1 MDAARLR
8 VSTLTRMMDN
18 RTFIQPAQVKEG
30 DVLVSMSESTNFFSR
45 AQGSVEVA
53 ARFAELHPALENTA
67 AVTESQRCLYCSD
80 APCTAVCPT
89 HVDVPKFIK
98 KIASGNLEG
107 SARSI
112 LDANI
117 LGASCAR
124 ACPVQVLCE
133 GACVMHRYNK
143 QPIEIGRLQRFAMDA
158 LHASGDPLPFA
169 PGADTGSRVALIG
182 GGPASLACA
191 AELRRRGVKAEI
203 FDARPLPGGLNT
215 YGIAE
220 YKLPLAE
227 SLREIDLLAQ
237 LGVEFHFETVVDAA
251 KLAELE
257 ASYDALFL
265 GMGLGGIH
273 KLGVVGESLQGVTN
287 ALDFIA
293 GYKSG
298 TIHAAP
304 ARVAV
309 IGAGNT
315 AIDAANAAVR
325 LGASEVHMVYR
336 RGSEQMSAFA
346 FEYEH
351 AREAGVKFLWH
362 VMPVGVAGTTH
373 VHGLELAHMETMED
387 GSLAPKPG
395 ETFMLA
401 VDLIV
406 VAIGQATHTEFLD
419 RMPAQDGDKVRLE
432 RGRIV
437 IDRETGQTSNPKYFA
452 GGDCVNGGREVVD
465 AVADGKRAGVGMAAW
480 LAGQRQKSQ
489 KPAGGDDANA

>member
-1 MDAARLR
+1 
-8 VSTLTRMMDN
+8 
-18 RTFIQPAQVKEG
+18 
-30 DVLVSMSESTNFFSR
+30 MSGATNFYSK
-45 AQGSVEVA
+45 A
-53 ARFAELHPALENTA
+53 AGTAEIAERFGDLHPPFEKTA
-67 AVTESQRCLYCSD
+67 AVTEAHRCLYCFD
-80 APCTAVCPT
+80 APCMGACPT
-89 HVDVPKFIK
+89 HIDVPKFIK

-107 SARSI
+107 SAKTI

-124 ACPVQVLCE
+124 ACPVDVLCE

-158 LHASGDPLPFA
+158 LHASGAGMPFT
-169 PGADTGSRVALIG
+169 PGAATGKSVALIG

-191 AELRRRGVKAEI
+191 AELRRRGVRAEI

-227 SLREIDLLAQ
+227 SLREIDLLTE

-251 KLAELE
+251 KLVELE
-257 ASYDALFL
+257 TRYDAVFL
-265 GMGLGGIH
+265 GVGLGAIHELGI
-273 KLGVVGESLQGVTN
+273 VGEELEGVTN

-298 TIHAAP
+298 AIESAP
-304 ARVAV
+304 AKVAV

-325 LGASEVHMVYR
+325 LGADEVHMVYR
-336 RGSEQMSAFA
+336 RGPEQMSAFA

-351 AREAGVKFLWH
+351 AMREGVKFLWN
-362 VMPVGVAGTTH
+362 VAPVKVAGTTK
-373 VHGLELAHMETMED
+373 VHGLELARLETSAD
-387 GSLAPKPG
+387 GSLVPMQG
-395 ETFMLA
+395 ENFVLA
-401 VDLIV
+401 VDLV
-406 VAIGQATHTEFLD
+406 VLAIGQGTHTDFLL
-419 RMPAQDGDKVRLE
+419 DGKVQLE

-437 IDRETGQTSNPKYFA
+437 IDRATGQTSNAKYFA
-452 GGDCVNGGREVVD
+452 GGDCTNGGREVVD
-465 AVADGKRAGVGMAAW
+465 AVADGKRAGIGIAVW
-480 LAGQRQKSQ
+480 LEGQH
-489 KPAGGDDANA
+489 ANA